1 MSENSLHALLIG
13 LAILFSP
20 FLFIQVFRW
29 LQLSRARSNKHVTI
43 KRTTKI
49 GLLVSGLIQ
58 NRLKVLSKYPVG
70 APIYISFGKII
81 RYGFSSQEKGFRYLT
96 AELSLWKF
104 LWILFIP
111 ISLGGP
117 ERQMKDY
124 LEREGA
130 NRNTST
136 SRAGF
141 MKYLT

>member
-70 APIYISFGKII
+70 APIYIYLLGKL
-81 RYGFSSQEKGFRYLT
+81 FVMD
-96 AELSLWKF
+96 F
-104 LWILFIP
+104 LH
-111 ISLGGP
+111 
-117 ERQMKDY
+117 RK
-124 LEREGA
+124 
-130 NRNTST
+130 
-136 SRAGF
+136 RAF
-141 MKYLT
+141 VI